1 MHGGKEVMKFEN
13 DNYLINSNGCFKKM
27 KGTNDGEGEKLVK
40 LASPIFIVAKYKD
53 RVYKK
58 EQLIIQD
65 IDGEEY
71 ILDSSILSSR
81 NLFKLIEMG
90 FTINENRIKEL
101 SNALQEYR
109 DSTVKS
115 RFYKG
120 VGVLPTNKGTVVVL
134 DDIHFSP
141 SMTEED
147 MNQVICDNKYDLS
160 PKGKLDEWLKM
171 FQQQVNGNV
180 VLELIT
186 IFGVSSLVTRYLF
199 LLNEIEFTGII
210 YSLTG
215 QSSSGKTTAA
225 MLAASVAGNPNKGD
239 NTLFCSWNATK
250 VGIENIVSS
259 NFGVPVI
266 FDELS
271 TSTISNLTNLLY
283 SVSEGQGRERADKN
297 GNTREKF
304 NSGTSIISTGEYSIF
319 NNSAKNDGLRVRIIE
334 INDALTSS
342 SSNSDAI
349 KKVVRKNYGHVLP
362 IISEYLLNNEEELV
376 TIYEEHR
383 KWFEVELANEESK
396 TGIRMISRYAVIL
409 TSATVF
415 ERALDL
421 KLNKEGMKKYLLEYH
436 KNTMSERSLTEKA
449 MTAIIQYV
457 AVNKGKF
464 IKDGSLSNMIENNGT
479 IIVQNDYVEV
489 KIIRSIFERM
499 LKDNGF
505 EDTKNVIKALD
516 SDNKLV
522 TDKDRKTNQR
532 KVKNGNDELESI
544 VFYHIKIDRAF
555 AETLDLNMYIT

>member
-1 MHGGKEVMKFEN
+1 
-13 DNYLINSNGCFKKM
+13 
-27 KGTNDGEGEKLVK
+27 
-40 LASPIFIVAKYKD
+40 
-53 RVYKK
+53 
-58 EQLIIQD
+58 
-65 IDGEEY
+65 
-71 ILDSSILSSR
+71 
-81 NLFKLIEMG
+81 
-90 FTINENRIKEL
+90 
-101 SNALQEYR
+101 
-109 DSTVKS
+109 
-115 RFYKG
+115 
-120 VGVLPTNKGTVVVL
+120 
-134 DDIHFSP
+134 
-141 SMTEED
+141 
-147 MNQVICDNKYDLS
+147 
-160 PKGKLDEWLKM
+160 
-171 FQQQVNGNV
+171 
-180 VLELIT
+180 
-186 IFGVSSLVTRYLF
+186 
-199 LLNEIEFTGII
+199 
-210 YSLTG
+210 
-215 QSSSGKTTAA
+215 

-334 INDALTSS
+334 INDAITSS

-349 KKVVRKNYGHVLP
+349 KKVVRKNYGHILP

-376 TIYEEHR
+376 SIYEKHR
-383 KWFEVELANEESK
+383 QWFEVELANEESN
-396 TGIRMISRYAVIL
+396 TGMRMISRYAVIL

-421 KLNKEGMKKYLLEYH
+421 TLNKEGMKKYLLEYH
-436 KNTMSERSLTEKA
+436 KNTISERSLTEKA

-479 IIVQNDYVEV
+479 IIIQNDYVEV
-489 KIIRSIFERM
+489 KIVRSIFERM

-516 SDNKLV
+516 RDNKLV

>member
-1 MHGGKEVMKFEN
+1 MKFEN
-13 DNYLINSNGCFKKM
+13 DKYLIDSNGCFKKI
-27 KGTNDGEGEKLVK
+27 KGSNDGEGEELVK

-58 EQLIIQD
+58 EQIIIQD
-65 IDGEEY
+65 IDGDEY

-115 RFYKG
+115 SFYKG
-120 VGVLPTNKGTVVVL
+120 VGVIPTNKGTVIAL
-134 DDIHFSP
+134 DDLYFSP
-141 SMTEED
+141 SMSEED
-147 MNQVICDNKYDLS
+147 MNQVVCDNKYDLA
-160 PKGKLDEWLKM
+160 PKGELDEWLTM
-171 FQQQVNGNV
+171 FQEQVNGNV
-180 VLELIT
+180 VLELVT
-186 IFGVSSLVTRYLF
+186 IFGVSALVTRYLF
-199 LLNEIEFTGII
+199 FLNEIEYTGIV

-225 MLAASVAGNPNKGD
+225 MLAGSIAGNVNKGD

-250 VGIENIVSS
+250 VGVENIMSS
-259 NFGVPVI
+259 NFGIPVI

-283 SVSEGQGRERADKN
+283 SISEGQGRERADKN

-319 NNSAKNDGLRVRIIE
+319 SNSAKNDGLRVRIIE
-334 INDALTSS
+334 INEAITSS

-362 IISEYLLNNEEELV
+362 IISEYLLNNEEQLV

-383 KWFEVELANEESK
+383 QWFKLALANEESK

-415 ERALDL
+415 ELALDV
-421 KLNKEGMKKYLLEYH
+421 KLGIEEMRNYLLNYH
-436 KNTMSERSLTEKA
+436 KGTISERSLTEKA
-449 MTAIIQYV
+449 MEVLIQYI
-457 AVNKGKF
+457 AVNSGKF
-464 IKDGSLSNMIENNGT
+464 SHGGPLSNMIENNGM
-479 IIVQNDYVEV
+479 IIEQNDYIEV
-489 KIIRSIFERM
+489 RIIRSVFERI

-505 EDTKNVIKALD
+505 EDTKNVIKSLAN
-516 SDNKLV
+516 DNKLV

-532 KVKNGNDELESI
+532 KVKNNNGEMESI
-544 VFYHIKIDRAF
+544 VYYHIKIDKKL
-555 AETLDLNMYIT
+555 AETLNLKFE